1 MSSPPTIKTLTI
13 TGGAAE
19 DFQKGG
25 KGGTRRKESRKN
37 NTSNQKTVVSLENAD
52 SSASASPS
60 TNVVSTITYTPS
72 NKTNLMHGG
81 AATVVK
87 NNVPPEPS
95 TVARPVAAAAPIPT
109 VSVTGHHGGVTT
121 KLVLAPPKRRETRL
135 LMKGPKT
142 STGGIVTTQTQPQ
155 TRKKVRKITLGLR
168 GLTAKIHKAQKLH
181 KRVED
186 MKKDEVKKLLVEKG
200 IIKNKNGKKDPPEAL
215 MRQMYSDYLLLTTKG
230 L

>member
-1 MSSPPTIKTLTI
+1 MSSPPSIKTLTI

-25 KGGTRRKESRKN
+25 KGTRRRKSRKN
-37 NTSNQKTVVSLENAD
+37 NTSNQTTVVSLENA
-52 SSASASPS
+52 
-60 TNVVSTITYTPS
+60 TNVKVPTPVESSITYVPS
-72 NKTNLMHGG
+72 NKTNLMQGG
-81 AATVVK
+81 ASATAATATVK
-87 NNVPPEPS
+87 NNIPPEPS
-95 TVARPVAAAAPIPT
+95 TVARPVAAVAAP
-109 VSVTGHHGGVTT
+109 VTGQQGGVTT

-135 LMKGPKT
+135 LMKGPKQ
-142 STGGIVTTQTQPQ
+142 GGVTTTQTLPQ

-168 GLTAKIHKAQKLH
+168 GLTSKIHKAQKIH
-181 KRVED
+181 KKVED